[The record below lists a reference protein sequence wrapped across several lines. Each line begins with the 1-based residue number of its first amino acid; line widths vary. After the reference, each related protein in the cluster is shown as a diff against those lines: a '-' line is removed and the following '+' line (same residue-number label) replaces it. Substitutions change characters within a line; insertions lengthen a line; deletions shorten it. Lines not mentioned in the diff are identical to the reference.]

1 MRLLQ
6 RILAIL
12 GVAALLG
19 LVVLTL
25 YFALTGSPYFM
36 ASLFAMIVVPVF
48 IYGYMVILRILSSSQ
63 KKRIEDILEEGAKE
77 VEETA
82 GDDPL

>member
-1 MRLLQ
+1 MRLLW

-19 LVVLTL
+19 LVFLTL
-25 YFALTGSPYFM
+25 YLALTGSPYFM

-48 IYGYMVILRILSSSQ
+48 IYGYMTILRILSSNQ
-63 KKRIEDILEEGAKE
+63 KKRIEDILEEGSKE
-77 VEETA
+77 AEETS
-82 GDDPL
+82 GDDAL